1 MDKVDQRG
9 FSNQQ
14 AGSDNQ
20 RAELLTGDEAAALLG
35 VKRETLYAYASRGL
49 VRSVPAEGTRSRL
62 YVRADLEG
70 LRAKS
75 DARRG
80 HGPVAAAALHWGEP
94 ILATAIS
101 AIGPEGPLYRGRSAV
116 ALAEAATPF
125 EAVAELLWTGEL
137 PAEHPPW
144 GADDPGAPVSRL
156 AEVVPE
162 GAHPLTALALAT
174 GALAARDEARF
185 GATDTAELARAR
197 SLLPR
202 LAALLALPLDPHR
215 VGQALAQ
222 PSVARIVLTALGA
235 RTSAKA
241 EAAIERALVVMADHE
256 LNASTFAVRVV
267 ASTGA
272 DLYACVGAGLAALSG
287 PRHGGECDRVE
298 ALVHEVA
305 RASLAPPVLSARAR
319 RGEAVPGFGHRLY
332 TGGDPRTLV
341 LLEAARALGS
351 KRTELSA
358 LFAVVDAA
366 REAGQQH
373 PTVDVGLVAIALA
386 LGLPPGSAAGLFAIG
401 RTAGWIAHALE
412 QRAEGNL
419 LRPRARYTGP

>member
-1 MDKVDQRG
+1 VDKVDQRV
-9 FSNQQ
+9 FVNQH

-20 RAELLTGDEAAALLG
+20 RAELLTGEEAAALLG
-35 VKRETLYAYASRGL
+35 VKRETLYAYASRGM

-80 HGPVAAAALHWGEP
+80 HGPVAAGALHWGEP

-101 AIGPEGPLYRGRSAV
+101 AIGPDGPKYRGQSAV
-116 ALAEAATPF
+116 ALAEATTPF
-125 EAVAELLWTGEL
+125 EAVAELLWTGDL
-137 PAEHPPW
+137 PATRPAW
-144 GADDPGAPVSRL
+144 GAADPGAPVSRL
-156 AEVVPE
+156 AELVPE

-174 GALAARDEARF
+174 HALAARDLARF
-185 GATDTAELARAR
+185 GATDAAEIARAR

-202 LAALLALPLDPHR
+202 LAALLALPFDPRR
-215 VGQALAQ
+215 VGPALTQ
-222 PSVARIVLTALGA
+222 PSIARIVLTALGA
-235 RTSAKA
+235 RASARA
-241 EAAIERALVVMADHE
+241 EAAIERAIVVMADHE

-298 ALVHEVA
+298 ALVSEVS
-305 RASLAPPVLSARAR
+305 RAPLAPPVLAARAR

-332 TGGDPRTLV
+332 TEGDPRTPP
-341 LLEAARALGS
+341 LLEVARTWGS
-351 KRTELSA
+351 KRAELSA

-366 REAGQQH
+366 REAGQPP

-386 LGLPPGSAAGLFAIG
+386 LGLPRGSAAALFAIG

-412 QRAEGNL
+412 QRAEGHL
-419 LRPRARYTGP
+419 LRPRARYTGR